1 MWLRS
6 GQIRL
11 VSWDVR
17 NWQYLPT
24 NETTPGH
31 DPDDAGP
38 LAGRGC
44 PRVTRPL
51 RPPAAACRRSMR
63 TAGQAPQF
71 PPRRVLSPAHGRNMP
86 VTCDGTTWQYLT
98 PMTHTID

>member
-24 NETTPGH
+24 NEPRQGMTRTM
-31 DPDDAGP
+31 
-38 LAGRGC
+38 LA
-44 PRVTRPL
+44 P
-51 RPPAAACRRSMR
+51 
-63 TAGQAPQF
+63 
-71 PPRRVLSPAHGRNMP
+71 SPAGDAP
-86 VTCDGTTWQYLT
+86 G
-98 PMTHTID
+98 

>member
-51 RPPAAACRRSMR
+51 RPPAAA
-63 TAGQAPQF
+63 
-71 PPRRVLSPAHGRNMP
+71 
-86 VTCDGTTWQYLT
+86 
-98 PMTHTID
+98 